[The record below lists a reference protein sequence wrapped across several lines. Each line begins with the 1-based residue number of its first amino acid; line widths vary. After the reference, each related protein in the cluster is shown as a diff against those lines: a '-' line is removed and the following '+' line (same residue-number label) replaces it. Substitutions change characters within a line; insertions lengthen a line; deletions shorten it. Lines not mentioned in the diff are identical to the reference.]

1 MKLIFFLIFSFLI
14 TNTTF
19 AEEKKCADIKK
30 LSKEF
35 IICTA
40 KNIKDEANIKNEQIK
55 DMSSKKTK
63 EIATGTKELINKV
76 KSKII
81 KN

>member
-1 MKLIFFLIFSFLI
+1 MKIIFFLTFSFLI
-14 TNTTF
+14 TNITL
-19 AEEKKCADIKK
+19 AEERKCLGINK

-35 IICTA
+35 IMCTA
-40 KNIKDEANIKNEQIK
+40 KNIKDGANKKNKQFKEV
-55 DMSSKKTK
+55 SSKKTK